1 MMILKKIW
9 NFIKKCWYIPVGLL
23 ASLITFLVVRKNDLN
38 DDTIFKISEDSKE
51 KQINAIIRAEE
62 EKKESNVVIEKEY
75 EIAIKNIE
83 KEYDTTNRHLNDRQ
97 RLFIERLHEKYKN
110 DPDEIAKSIIKK
122 FGVKYVAN
130 KKSSSDNNS

>member
-51 KQINAIIRAEE
+51 KQINAIIRAEV
-62 EKKESNVVIEKEY
+62 EKKRVTLLSK
-75 EIAIKNIE
+75 KNM
-83 KEYDTTNRHLNDRQ
+83 K
-97 RLFIERLHEKYKN
+97 
-110 DPDEIAKSIIKK
+110 
-122 FGVKYVAN
+122 
-130 KKSSSDNNS
+130 